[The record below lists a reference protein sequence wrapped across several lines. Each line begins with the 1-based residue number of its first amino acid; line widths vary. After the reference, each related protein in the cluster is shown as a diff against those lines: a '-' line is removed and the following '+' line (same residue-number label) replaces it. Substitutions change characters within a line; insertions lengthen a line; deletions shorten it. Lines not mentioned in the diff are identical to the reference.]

1 MLSCTGT
8 DRRTNP
14 QTFQA
19 WRIAPGQ
26 QLRRHEWLGEHV
38 LYNDLSGD
46 THLLPDSTVHLLVAL
61 QQGTATAPALAALL
75 AAEFESDDGEID
87 AAAVEALL
95 AELVALALVEP
106 LP

>member
-1 MLSCTGT
+1 MLSCTST
-8 DRRTNP
+8 DSRTTSP
-14 QTFQA
+14 HLDT

-26 QLRRHEWLGEHV
+26 TLRRREWQGEHV

-46 THLLPDSTVHLLVAL
+46 THLLPDSTIHLLLAL
-61 QQGTATAPALAALL
+61 QQAPAAAPALAAVLR
-75 AAEFESDDGEID
+75 AAFEADDGEID

-95 AELVALALVEP
+95 AELAALALVEP